1 MASVASDSA
10 KRVREQLARI
20 LATPDF
26 ANFPRSSAFLTYVVE
41 QTLAG
46 RAAGLKEAVIGVEVF
61 GREPGY
67 DAKSDSVVRTQARRV
82 REKLNEYYNGAG
94 KEDRIRIEIPKGAYV
109 PDFAVLPD
117 SPAKPAPSKL
127 GWAIGAGLLL
137 AAVAVGFATRHRADT
152 HLTTLTVL
160 PFADPSHRY
169 DTLAD
174 GLTEDLERTLSRVPS
189 LRLHAHPTGLT
200 PEQRADFPALS
211 RRLAVDALIDGRIAG
226 DEIRVS
232 LIRASDNSLLWTDR
246 FPAAAPI
253 SPTERQI
260 ETAVASALGVKAPAP
275 ARHAEN
281 PQAHDLFFAGRA
293 LWATRDPGK
302 TKQAIALYQEAL
314 KIDPEYAL
322 AYMGIAD
329 AYALMGGND
338 QIDSQTA
345 IAQGIPAVQKALEL
359 DPSLAEAHAAYGMLE
374 CLERNFKACAAE
386 YQRAI
391 ELNPSYDRAY
401 VRAGTLQF
409 MLGDFSAAERLIR
422 ESERLNPY
430 AMSLPLIRAELY
442 YYWRRFAQSEEL
454 ADLVLKAEPSNATA
468 YQILARDYLEQN
480 QPQRAVE
487 AERTIVAQAPER
499 LLYLSE
505 LASYL
510 SRAGEA
516 VEAARIAER
525 VLHPTTA
532 ERLDPLAIALMY
544 ARMRDKANTLR
555 YLEEAQAEHSGDLP
569 SIRFDPALDFVRQ
582 EPRYRAVAATALPA
596 TQ

>member
-1 MASVASDSA
+1 MASVAFDSA

-26 ANFPRSSAFLTYVVE
+26 TNFPRSSAFLTYVVE

-82 REKLNEYYNGAG
+82 REKLNEYYSGAG
-94 KEDRIRIEIPKGAYV
+94 KQDPVRIEIPKGAYV
-109 PDFAVLPD
+109 PEFAVLPEAHAY
-117 SPAKPAPSKL
+117 SAPSKPR
-127 GWAIGAGLLL
+127 WAIGAGLLL
-137 AAVAVGFATRHRADT
+137 VVAAVAFATRHRDT

-160 PFADPSHRY
+160 PFSDPSHRY
-169 DTLAD
+169 DVLAD
-174 GLTEDLERTLSRVPS
+174 GLTEDLERTFSRIAA
-189 LRLHAHPTGLT
+189 LRLHAHPNGLT

-211 RRLAVDALIDGRIAG
+211 RRLAVDALIDGRITG

-260 ETAVASALGVKAPAP
+260 ETAVASALGVNPPGP

-302 TKQAIALYQEAL
+302 TKQAIDLYQQAL
-314 KIDPEYAL
+314 QIDPEYSM

-338 QIDSQTA
+338 QIDSKTA
-345 IAQGIPAVQKALEL
+345 IERGVPAARKALEL
-359 DPSLAEAHAAYGMLE
+359 DPTLAEAHAAYGMLE
-374 CLERNFKACAAE
+374 CLERNFKACDAE

-401 VRAGTLQF
+401 ARAGTLRF
-409 MLGDFSAAERLIR
+409 MLGDFPAAERLIR

-442 YYWRRFAQSEEL
+442 YYWRRYKDSEDL
-454 ADLVLKAEPSNATA
+454 ANLVLKADPGNRTA
-468 YQILARDYLEQN
+468 FQILARDYLEQN
-480 QPQRAVE
+480 QPPRAVE
-487 AERTIVAQAPER
+487 AEREAVSQLPDN
-499 LLYLSE
+499 LLFQSE

-510 SRAGEA
+510 YRAGSEA
-516 VEAARIAER
+516 EAAAAARN
-525 VLHPTTA
+525 VLHPKTPG
-532 ERLDPLAIALMY
+532 EIDPLAVALMY
-544 ARMRDKANTLR
+544 ARMLDKEKTLE
-555 YLEEAQAEHSGDLP
+555 YLEKAYSARSGDLP
-569 SIRFDPALDFVRQ
+569 SIRFDPALDFVRG
-582 EPRYRAVAATALPA
+582 EPRYRAIAARVAPE
-596 TQ
+596 Q